1 MSITIEEYKNHLI
14 KNLNKISKF
23 SKYYSYREDLSI
35 VKKSLGGEDNIA
47 TYYYNKF
54 RKYSARDSI
63 SITQQ
68 LKYVKY
74 ILKSQ
79 LFLNLD
85 NNLIRDIE
93 YSGTMRYILFPDKCI
108 PKLLKFLD
116 SNESKKLSKI
126 KLNVL
131 YTYSDIC
138 VIKDEYLDTE
148 HKYTDVEKA
157 KLEITTSC
165 EYINFKI
172 EIPYTEEIFTCL
184 PYKYTIEKVRKISV
198 TGLKSEVVPNLYDML
213 KIHNEINSV
222 FNKHIK
228 KEDISVAT
236 PYTSSLTSNIYIAKL
251 MYNCKSIPIK
261 EIESYL
267 NNLIKGV
274 ELYPTFLKV
283 DINNSNE
290 NISLYLSN
298 NPDELEKDIEYIK
311 RYLKNRV
318 KFNWENSNIN
328 SSKVHKDM
336 QIHVGWN
343 YIGMINKKVVLT
355 VLNVAKQVLEDKI
368 VQCVNEINN

>member
-23 SKYYSYREDLSI
+23 SKYYSYREDLSFRKPYCGI
-35 VKKSLGGEDNIA
+35 NDNHH
-47 TYYYNKF
+47 TYYHNKLVKYNVND
-54 RKYSARDSI
+54 YI
-63 SITQQ
+63 SIAQQ
-68 LKYVKY
+68 LKYVNY

-79 LFLNLD
+79 VFLSIH
-85 NNLIRDIE
+85 NNLIISKN
-93 YSGTMRYILFPDKCI
+93 YNSILSYVLFPDKCI

-126 KLNVL
+126 KLNVF
-131 YTYSDIC
+131 
-138 VIKDEYLDTE
+138 
-148 HKYTDVEKA
+148 YTDTNQYVICDSEINNASRYCRVRKA
-157 KLEITTSC
+157 KLVITTSY

-172 EIPYTEEIFTCL
+172 DL
-184 PYKYTIEKVRKISV
+184 PIEKETYSGTSYIDIFQVSV
-198 TGLKSEVVPNLYDML
+198 THLKSEVVPNLYSVL
-213 KIHNEINSV
+213 NIHNEINSV

-311 RYLKNRV
+311 RHLKNRV